1 MIWKQRKREVWH
13 LFLMVGFRKGFH
25 EFKFIFD
32 HYIITIQIW
41 SLNDQLPKALPNAL
55 CTNRKMCLKS
65 RSNSSTPEI
74 CCTVKTASSTN
85 KNTFVPDQ
93 LGNRSRIK
101 MLHAVLNFSAIIS
114 ILVGP
119 LLVTNF

>member
-1 MIWKQRKREVWH
+1 MYNMETVSQATV
-13 LFLMVGFRKGFH
+13 
-25 EFKFIFD
+25 EFINTGNLL
-32 HYIITIQIW
+32 YQ
-41 SLNDQLPKALPNAL
+41 
-55 CTNRKMCLKS
+55 
-65 RSNSSTPEI
+65 
-74 CCTVKTASSTN
+74 KTASSTN

-101 MLHAVLNFSAIIS
+101 MLHAVLNFLAIIF